1 MHEWR
6 VSYVEY
12 AIDAGVDVTTL
23 HWQCS
28 KVDGGFTGSSYGT
41 VTAEGHYADKPTIEA
56 VPKATWETIAK
67 AALGVEEVQSIEDG
81 IDAQIAEQVTPTH
94 GGFTPL

>member
-1 MHEWR
+1 MHIWN

-28 KVDGGFTGSSYGT
+28 KVDTGFTASSYGT
-41 VTAEGHYADKPTIEA
+41 VGAVGHYPDKPAIEA
-56 VPKATWETIAK
+56 VPKATWEDLAK
-67 AALGVEEVQSIEDG
+67 LSLGVEEVQRIEDS
-81 IDAQIAEQVTPTH
+81 IDADIAQQKTPTS
-94 GGFTPL
+94 GGFTPS